1 MSFQTRHKWAKR
13 SGEVPELPEKEKPEL
28 EKGDLPAILIAAFL
42 NFILPIMLVLAAI
55 CLFAYGFFTRF
66 K

>member
-1 MSFQTRHKWAKR
+1 MSIFPWRKNEKR
-13 SGEVPELPEKEKPEL
+13 FDEIQPPKEKPEL

-42 NFILPIMLVLAAI
+42 NFVLPIMLVLAAI
-55 CLFAYGFFTRF
+55 CFLAYGFFTRF

>member
-1 MSFQTRHKWAKR
+1 MGFFKR
-13 SGEVPELPEKEKPEL
+13 RAEAEKRINAQQEFKEKVEL
-28 EKGDLPAILIAAFL
+28 EKGDLPAILIAGFL

-55 CLFAYGFFTRF
+55 CLLAYGFFTRF